1 MALAFRTVK
10 LKVPRQSISKPAT
23 DEQSFEFH
31 SPICRD
37 DRDHRIWAVSL
48 QSYEFT
54 AYHGGR
60 EEDWEL
66 GKQSIKLRLDPD
78 DYQSGKVVAEFY
90 MTGRPDVRND
100 SAYEFSAEATVL
112 ITADLEIGRT

>member
-1 MALAFRTVK
+1 MG
-10 LKVPRQSISKPAT
+10 RQSISKPAA
-23 DEQSFEFH
+23 DEQPFEFH

-37 DRDHRIWAVSL
+37 YRDHRVWAVSL

-66 GKQSIKLRLDPD
+66 GKQSIKLRLDPED
-78 DYQSGKVVAEFY
+78 HQSGKVVAEFFLS
-90 MTGRPDVRND
+90 GRPDVRND
-100 SAYEFSAEATVL
+100 SNYEFSAEATVL
-112 ITADLEIGRT
+112 ITADLEIGRA